1 MRRALDVSLPWFRRV
16 RTTVWACQAALLVW
30 AAWGLGIRLQ
40 SGWIAALIALGF
52 GSDALA
58 WAWQR
63 RGVRENDVLA
73 LMLLDAALHTAVFAL
88 SGGPFNPFTMLY
100 LVNVVLAALVLSSGR
115 QWVVLGA
122 QLVGFASLF
131 LVERVVPSTW
141 ALPGH
146 QELMRLHLAGMW
158 IAFVV
163 ASAFIV
169 YFVQRV
175 LAAFA
180 RQQRDLTE
188 ARRLQTQHEKLAA
201 LTTLAAGAAHE
212 LATPLGTI
220 AIASHDMVRALA
232 ALDVP
237 ASVKDDAVLVREQV
251 ERCRTILQSLSMRSG
266 ALVGERLTTFPASA
280 WVDDALSGL
289 PQRDRVV
296 VTSMPAVQL
305 TGPREAL
312 AQALR
317 NLVKNALEASTAE
330 VTVALTPD
338 TSRSLTVDIT
348 DRGEGLGADEL
359 ERIGEPFFTTKPV
372 GRGMGLGVFL
382 CRTLAQQ
389 LGGSVTYRSRRGE
402 GTTATLALPGA
413 LA

>member
-1 MRRALDVSLPWFRRV
+1 
-16 RTTVWACQAALLVW
+16 
-30 AAWGLGIRLQ
+30 
-40 SGWIAALIALGF
+40 
-52 GSDALA
+52 
-58 WAWQR
+58 
-63 RGVRENDVLA
+63 
-73 LMLLDAALHTAVFAL
+73 
-88 SGGPFNPFTMLY
+88 
-100 LVNVVLAALVLSSGR
+100 VLAALVLSRAR

-131 LVERVVPSTW
+131 LVERVAPSTW

-175 LAAFA
+175 IAALA

-232 ALDVP
+232 ALEVP
-237 ASVKDDAVLVREQV
+237 ASLKADAALVREQV

-266 ALVGERLTTFPASA
+266 ALVGERLTTFAASA

-289 PQRDRVV
+289 PHRERVV
-296 VTSMPAVQL
+296 VTSLPPVQL

-317 NLVKNALEASTAE
+317 NLVKNALEASSTE
-330 VTVALTPD
+330 VTLALTPD
-338 TSRSLTVDIT
+338 ASRALTVEVT
-348 DRGEGLGADEL
+348 DRGEGLAPEAL

-389 LGGSVTYRSRRGE
+389 LGGSVTYRSRQGE

-413 LA
+413 LT